1 MGASIQT
8 QATQAYLIA
17 MKGLT
22 SSLWPIHYKPLTDE
36 LLSCWLVR
44 LAHGH
49 GLKVQTFCNLIFG
62 NRRQV
67 WNRDIDRLAPTW
79 LLDELSART
88 GTSPEAVFNTT
99 LRTYEGLL
107 YPKFRS
113 SSVLQWIL
121 ALKMYHRK
129 REGYGLQFCPACLAE
144 DEIPYFRKCW
154 RVAFYTVC
162 ARHGTMLLDR
172 CPKCGAAIAVHRLDM
187 AASDGLE
194 MGSVSYCYSCRF
206 DLRDASRVEPISY
219 DKQASELLI
228 RINCELIVEDLWGD
242 GEWDLGRFAVMHQ
255 LCRLMVARYKH
266 VHLREF
272 VLDQIGVSDFSFGEG
287 HISFEMRSIEERHH
301 LVQLTA
307 WLLVE
312 LESRLTAAWR
322 ARAVRYN
329 VLLKD
334 FDLPPDFYLQL
345 VSRFSNWRD
354 RFD

>member
-1 MGASIQT
+1 
-8 QATQAYLIA
+8 

-22 SSLWPIHYKPLTDE
+22 SSLWPIHYKPLPDE

-62 NRRQV
+62 NHRQV

-79 LLDELSART
+79 LLDELSSRT

-99 LRTYEGLL
+99 LRAYEGLL

-144 DEIPYFRKCW
+144 DSIPYFRRSW
-154 RVAFYTVC
+154 RVAFNTVC
-162 ARHGTMLLDR
+162 TRHGIMLLDR
-172 CPKCGAAIAVHRLDM
+172 CPKCGVAVAVHRLDM
-187 AASDGLE
+187 TALDGLE
-194 MGSVSYCYSCRF
+194 IGSVSYCYSCRF
-206 DLRDASRVEPISY
+206 DLRDASRIEPSSY
-219 DKQASELLI
+219 DKQASELLMK
-228 RINCELIVEDLWGD
+228 INLELDVEDVLGNS
-242 GEWDLGRFAVMHQ
+242 EWDLGRHAVMHQ
-255 LCRLMVARYKH
+255 LCRIMVARYKH

-272 VLDQIGVSDFSFGEG
+272 VLDQVGFQDLFLTEG
-287 HISFEMRSIEERHH
+287 YISFEMRPIEERHH
-301 LVQLTA
+301 LLQLTA
-307 WLLVE
+307 WLFVD
-312 LESRLTAAWR
+312 LESRLTTAWLSG
-322 ARAVRYN
+322 AVRYN

-334 FDLPPDFYLQL
+334 FADRPFWYSQI
-345 VSRFSNWRD
+345 VRNFRNWRNRVSD
-354 RFD
+354 NR

>member
-1 MGASIQT
+1 
-8 QATQAYLIA
+8 
-17 MKGLT
+17 MKGFT
-22 SSLWPIHYKPLTDE
+22 SSLWPIHYKPLPDE

-99 LRTYEGLL
+99 LRAYEGLL

-129 REGYGLQFCPACLAE
+129 REGYGLQFCPACLAA
-144 DEIPYFRKCW
+144 DKIPYFRKRW

-162 ARHGTMLLDR
+162 TQHGIMLHDR
-172 CPKCGAAIAVHRLDM
+172 CPQCGMAVALHRLDM
-187 AASDGLE
+187 AKLQFLE
-194 MGSVSYCYSCRF
+194 IDLIPHCYSCGF
-206 DLRDASRVEPISY
+206 DLRNTPRAEPIAY
-219 DKQASELLI
+219 DKQASILLM
-228 RINCELIVEDLWGD
+228 RLSREFDAGDNC
-242 GEWDLGRFAVMHQ
+242 EWDLGHYAVMHQ
-255 LCRLMVARYKH
+255 ICRIMTTRYRH

-272 VLDQIGVSDFSFGEG
+272 VLDQVGSQDLVLTHG
-287 HISFEMRSIEERHH
+287 HISFEMRCIEERHH
-301 LVQLTA
+301 LLQLTA
-307 WLLVE
+307 WLSVD
-312 LESRLTAAWR
+312 LEARITAAWK
-322 ARAVRYN
+322 ANAVRYN

-334 FDLPPDFYLQL
+334 FIARPNWYSSIVKKLE
-345 VSRFSNWRD
+345 NWRNK
-354 RFD
+354 

>member
-1 MGASIQT
+1 
-8 QATQAYLIA
+8 
-17 MKGLT
+17 MKDIT
-22 SSLWPIHYKPLTDE
+22 SSLWPIHYKPLPDE

-99 LRTYEGLL
+99 LRSYDGLL

-113 SSVLQWIL
+113 ASVLQWIL
-121 ALKMYHRK
+121 ALKLYHRK

-144 DEIPYFRKCW
+144 DEIPYFRKFW

-172 CPKCGAAIAVHRLDM
+172 CPKCGMAIAVHRLDM
-187 AASDGLE
+187 TSPDSLMIGP
-194 MGSVSYCYSCRF
+194 VSYCYSCRF
-206 DLRDASRVEPISY
+206 DLRDASRIEPISY
-219 DKQASELLI
+219 DKQASELLMK
-228 RINCELIVEDLWGD
+228 INCELKVENLLVDRK
-242 GEWDLGRFAVMHQ
+242 WDLGRYAVMHQ
-255 LCRLMVARYKH
+255 LCRIMVARYKH

-272 VLDQIGVSDFSFGEG
+272 VLDQVGSQDLPLTAG
-287 HISFEMRSIEERHH
+287 HTSFEMRSIEERHH
-301 LVQLTA
+301 LMQLTA
-307 WLLVE
+307 WLLAD
-312 LESRLTAAWR
+312 LEPRLTGAWK
-322 ARAVRYN
+322 AGAVRYN

-334 FDLPPDFYLQL
+334 FTDRPDWYARIVAQFA
-345 VSRFSNWRD
+345 NWRD
-354 RFD
+354 RL